1 MIIGEVFEKPIK
13 SHEATQM
20 PCELCTSSLKSDNS
34 YVLQIASTHADEA
47 KPKLLIN
54 IRVVA
59 TATEKTVGGFLKS
72 LKGLENSTKDS

>member
-1 MIIGEVFEKPIK
+1 MKPLKCHVNYVPLVLRVIIRMFF
-13 SHEATQM
+13 
-20 PCELCTSSLKSDNS
+20 
-34 YVLQIASTHADEA
+34 QITSTHADEA

-72 LKGLENSTKDS
+72 LKIREIKTHLLSSINSVKRFCFCF